1 MCNYKAIMNKKNENF
16 INEFFVCAY
25 IYANAICVGSTIHC
39 VRDAINGDNTA
50 GGIIINGILAAL
62 TAQRAIHY
70 YRLNHKQK

>member
-1 MCNYKAIMNKKNENF
+1 MNNKNENF

-25 IYANAICVGSTIHC
+25 IVANAVCVGSTINC

-70 YRLNHKQK
+70 YRLKNNQK